1 MAVRRRREETMEERF
16 IHGAPVQP
24 EAERR
29 ERPFLRMVG
38 LGLARLAGLI
48 AAAAAIT
55 AGAGLLIGW
64 LRGDDLWTAV
74 TYAFYIG
81 GVALVGFAM
90 LTGGRQVQWRGELG
104 EGLGPGGGTISQS
117 AVIVFIGI
125 VLLLLGVLV
134 ESQT

>member
-1 MAVRRRREETMEERF
+1 MEDRF
-16 IHGAPVQP
+16 LGGAPIHADP
-24 EAERR
+24 ARR
-29 ERPFLRMVG
+29 ERPFLRMIG
-38 LGLARLAGLI
+38 MGLARLVGLI
-48 AAAAAIT
+48 ALAAAIA

-81 GVALVGFAM
+81 GVLLVGFAI
-90 LTGGRQVQWRGELG
+90 LGGRQVQWRGEYG
-104 EGLGPGGGTISQS
+104 EDLGPGGGTVSQG
-117 AVIVFIGI
+117 ALMVFIGI

>member
-1 MAVRRRREETMEERF
+1 MEERF
-16 IHGAPVQP
+16 LAGAPIH
-24 EAERR
+24 AETTRR

-38 LGLARLAGLI
+38 MGLARLVGLI
-48 AAAAAIT
+48 AVAAAIA

-74 TYAFYIG
+74 TYALYIG
-81 GVALVGFAM
+81 GVILVGFA
-90 LTGGRQVQWRGELG
+90 LLGGGRQVQWRGEFG
-104 EGLGPGGGTISQS
+104 EDLGPGGGTISQS
-117 AVIVFIGI
+117 ALMVFIGI

>member
-1 MAVRRRREETMEERF
+1 MAERF
-16 IHGAPVQP
+16 LHGAPVQP

-38 LGLARLAGLI
+38 LGLARLVGLI
-48 AAAAAIT
+48 AAAAAIA
-55 AGAGLLIGW
+55 AGIGLAIGW

-74 TYAFYIG
+74 TYAFYLG
-81 GVALVGFAM
+81 GVILVAFAV
-90 LTGGRQVQWRGELG
+90 LAGGREVHWRGELG
-104 EGLGPGGGTISQS
+104 EDLGPSGGTISQS
-117 AVIVFIGI
+117 ALMVFIGI